1 MVFKLFLYGN
11 PQRDILDTISK
22 TLNEVFNI
30 VGKPTLGMVE
40 VHIFESDSVFKSHI
54 TTEAEKANVSS
65 VEDLGFPVIHQC
77 WTGIPKI
84 FVSVERL
91 SRYGEDLQRAMIE
104 HEAGHAILH
113 GSLEHYIVNV
123 PNWFRSSIGD
133 EDLALKLIYLASIAV
148 KDSEV
153 TELLAKKGFLESQLK
168 LGLYMLK
175 PSEDEL
181 IAKKLLGTNRRAK
194 LVFAYNMLKP
204 IAFTSPLR
212 KYGKDVVDK
221 ALMNY
226 IITLMPELKDHF
238 EALSSEL
245 KDPSLNFQED
255 LHRALKRLKDFNK
268 TILET

>member
-1 MVFKLFLYGN
+1 MAFKLFLHRN
-11 PQRDILDTISK
+11 AQRDVLDIILK
-22 TLNEVFNI
+22 TFNEIFNV
-30 VGKPTLGMVE
+30 VGEPTLGMVE
-40 VHIFESDSVFKSHI
+40 VYIFESDSGFKSSI
-54 TTEAEKANVSS
+54 LMEAGKAGISS
-65 VEDLGFPVIHQC
+65 VVDLGFPVIHQC

-91 SRYGEDLQRAMIE
+91 SRYDEDLQRAMIE

-113 GSLEHYIVNV
+113 GSLEYYIVNV
-123 PNWFRSSIGD
+123 PNWFRSSIGN
-133 EDLALKLIYLASIAV
+133 EDLALKLVYLASIAV

-153 TELLAKKGFLESQLK
+153 TELLAKRGFLKSQLK

-181 IAKKLLGTNRRAK
+181 VAKGFLRTDRRAK
-194 LVFAYNMLKP
+194 LVLAYNMLKP
-204 IAFTSPLR
+204 IAFISPLK

-221 ALMNY
+221 ALTDY

-238 EALSSEL
+238 EALSNEL

-255 LHRALKRLKDFNK
+255 LYRTLKRLKDLNK

>member
-1 MVFKLFLYGN
+1 MIFKLFLYGN
-11 PQRDILDTISK
+11 PQRDILDIISE

-40 VHIFESDSVFKSHI
+40 VHVFESDSRFKGRI
-54 TTEAEKANVSS
+54 TVEAEKVNVSS

-91 SRYGEDLQRAMIE
+91 SRYDEDLQRAMIE

-113 GSLEHYIVNV
+113 GSLEYYIVNI
-123 PNWFRSSIGD
+123 PSWFRSSID
-133 EDLALKLIYLASIAV
+133 NEDLALKLIYLTSIAV

-153 TELLAKKGFLESQLK
+153 TELLAKKGFSESQLK

-181 IAKKLLGTNRRAK
+181 VAKGFLRTDRRAK
-194 LVFAYNMLKP
+194 LVLAYNMLKP
-204 IAFTSPLR
+204 IAFISPLK
-212 KYGKDVVDK
+212 KYGKEVVDK
-221 ALMNY
+221 ALTDY

-238 EALSSEL
+238 EALSKEL
-245 KDPSLNFQED
+245 KDPSLNFQKD
-255 LHRALKRLKDFNK
+255 LYRTLKRLKDLNK
-268 TILET
+268 TILGT